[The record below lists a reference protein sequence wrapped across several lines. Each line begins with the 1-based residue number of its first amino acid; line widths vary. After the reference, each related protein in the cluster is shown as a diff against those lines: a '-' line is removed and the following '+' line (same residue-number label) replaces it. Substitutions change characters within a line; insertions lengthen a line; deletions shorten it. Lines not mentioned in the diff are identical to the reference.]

1 MEVRHL
7 KLIKEVAEKG
17 SLTKAKDTLFLSQ
30 SALSH
35 QLKELETQLGAS
47 LFHRIN
53 KKLILTGAGKI
64 VLESAQRILADI
76 AKTELSVKKYVS
88 GDTGTVRIATQ
99 CYTCY
104 HWLPSLMID
113 FHKEFP
119 KVEIEIFPDESVD
132 TEQLIMDGKLDLVI
146 VSTQRD
152 YSKLTYHELF
162 TDERVALVPADH
174 PWAKKRY
181 VRAEDFATENLIIHS
196 YPLESVAII
205 SDVLTPA
212 GIKPKKIMQIQV
224 IDAVIEM
231 VRAGMGVKVI
241 AKWMI
246 EPYLADKRLVAVPIT
261 KKGMDRTWYAVT
273 LEKPES
279 PQYLA
284 NFIEHLKCN
293 ISGVCYGTTGKN

>member
-1 MEVRHL
+1 MELRHL

-17 SLTKAKDTLFLSQ
+17 SLSKAKDTLFLSQ

-35 QLKELETQLGAS
+35 QLKEMETQLGAS

-64 VLESAQRILADI
+64 VLESAHKILAEI
-76 AKTELSVKKYVS
+76 EKTELSVKKYVG
-88 GDTGTVRIATQ
+88 GDIGTVRITTQ

-119 KVEIEIFPDESVD
+119 QVEIEIFPDESVD
-132 TEQLIMDGKLDLVI
+132 TEQLIMEGKLDLAI
-146 VSTQRD
+146 VSNQRD

-162 TDERVALVPADH
+162 SDERIALVQADH
-174 PWAKKRY
+174 PWAKKKY
-181 VRAEDFATENLIIHS
+181 VVAKDFQSENLIIHS
-196 YPLESVAII
+196 HPIEEIDIFKHLLI
-205 SDVLTPA
+205 PA
-212 GIKPKKIMQIQV
+212 GIKPKKVMQIQV

-231 VRAGMGVKVI
+231 VRAGMGIKVI

-246 EPYLADKRLVAVPIT
+246 EPYLEDKRLVAVPIT
-261 KKGMDRTWYAVT
+261 KKGIEKTWYAVI
-273 LEKPES
+273 LDKPDS
-279 PQYLA
+279 PQYLI
-284 NFIEHLKCN
+284 NFIDHLKCN
-293 ISGVCYGTTGKN
+293 IGRICS